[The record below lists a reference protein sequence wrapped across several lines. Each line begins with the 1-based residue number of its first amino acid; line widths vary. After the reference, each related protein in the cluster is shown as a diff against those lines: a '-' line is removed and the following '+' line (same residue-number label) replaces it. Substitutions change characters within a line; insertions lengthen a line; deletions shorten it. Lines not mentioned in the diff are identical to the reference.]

1 MFKSLKL
8 YAGQEI
14 RLEEIL
20 SSLTGLGYKRQDSA
34 REEGDFSSRGE
45 TLDIFPAAFEC
56 PVRIILDYNK
66 IESINSID
74 PENYRTLWKHQLII
88 ILPSRKPEGDGAA
101 SYSRSHKPY
110 RHKTTVSNEELPLS
124 LFLELKKGDLVVHTS
139 HGIGRY
145 ISQQKDA
152 FVIEYA
158 NKERLF
164 VPAKDCHLIQKFIGL
179 KGRAPKIN
187 RLGTNEWQKTKLRV
201 RKGITAAAVGLLKN
215 QAQRAQAAGFSFSKD
230 TPWQNEFEETFP
242 YEETPDQIKAT
253 EEVKKNMENPHP
265 MDRLLCGD
273 VGYGKTEVA
282 MRAAFKAVMD
292 NKQAAILVPTTILAE
307 QHYQNFLGR
316 LSDFPINIQM
326 LSRFKSRPEQKAIIK
341 DLKSGKVDII
351 IATHRLLS
359 NDIAFSDLGLLI
371 IDEEQR
377 FGVMAKERLKGLKVN
392 VDILTL
398 TATPIPRTLYMGI
411 MGLKDISTINTPP
424 QNRIPISTYVVEY
437 DTDIISQAITKEL
450 NRKGQVFF
458 VHNRIYD
465 IEEVRDKIKG
475 LSPRQAR
482 IAYAH
487 GKMPEKE
494 LEGIMIDFINREIDC
509 LVSTAIISSG
519 IDIPSANTLIVNN
532 AHNFGLS
539 ELHQLRGRVGRFNRK
554 AYAYFL
560 IPRDQPLSPFSQ
572 KKLDTIRTHSELG
585 SGFNIAMEDMEI
597 RGVGNLLGYQQHG
610 YIRTIGF
617 DLYCRMLK
625 ETVEVLCAS

>member
-56 PVRIILDYNK
+56 PVRITLDYDK
-66 IESINSID
+66 IESINSVD
-74 PENYRTLWKHQLII
+74 PANYRAIWKHQLII
-88 ILPSRKPEGDGAA
+88 ILPS
-101 SYSRSHKPY
+101 YSRGQRPY
-110 RHKTTVSNEELPLS
+110 QRQTTVSSEELPLS

-145 ISQQKDA
+145 INQQKDA

-215 QAQRAQAAGFSFSKD
+215 QAQRAQADGFSFSKD
-230 TPWQNEFEETFP
+230 TPWQKEFEETFP

-253 EEVKKNMENPHP
+253 EEVKKDMENPHP

-307 QHYQNFLGR
+307 QHYQNFLRR
-316 LSDFPINIQM
+316 LSNFPVNIQM
-326 LSRFKSRPEQKAIIK
+326 LSRFKSQAQQKAIIEDIK
-341 DLKSGKVDII
+341 AGKADII

-377 FGVMAKERLKGLKVN
+377 FGVMAKEKLKSLKVN

-411 MGLKDISTINTPP
+411 MGLKDISIINTPP

-437 DTDIISQAITKEL
+437 ETDIISQAITKEL

-610 YIRTIGF
+610 YIQTIGF
-617 DLYCRMLK
+617 DLYCRLLK

>member
-8 YAGQEI
+8 YTGQQI

-20 SSLTGLGYKRQDSA
+20 SYLTGLGYRRQTLTK
-34 REEGDFSSRGE
+34 EEGDFSIRGE
-45 TLDIFPAAFEC
+45 ILDIFPAAFEC
-56 PVRIILDYNK
+56 PVRIILDYDK
-66 IESINSID
+66 IESINSVD
-74 PENYRTLWKHQLII
+74 PQNYRVLWKHQLII
-88 ILPSRKPEGDGAA
+88 ILPS
-101 SYSRSHKPY
+101 HKPY
-110 RHKTTVSNEELPLS
+110 RHKTTVSGEDLPLS
-124 LFLELKKGDLVVHTS
+124 LFLELKKGDLVAHTS
-139 HGIGRY
+139 HGIGRF
-145 ISQQKDA
+145 IGRQENS

-158 NKERLF
+158 NKEKLF

-179 KGRAPKIN
+179 KGARPKIN
-187 RLGTNEWQKTKLRV
+187 RLGTNEWQKTKNRV
-201 RKGITAAAVGLLKN
+201 RKGIAVTAVSLLRN
-215 QAQRAQAAGFSFSKD
+215 QAQRAQAVGFSFSKD
-230 TPWQNEFEETFP
+230 APWQKEFEETFP
-242 YEETPDQIKAT
+242 YQETPDQIKAAQ
-253 EEVKKNMENPHP
+253 EVKKDMENPHP

-292 NKQAAILVPTTILAE
+292 NKQVAILAPTTILAE
-307 QHYQNFLGR
+307 QHYQNFRGR
-316 LSDFPINIQM
+316 LSNFPVNIQM
-326 LSRFKSRPEQKAIIK
+326 LSRFKSKARQKTIIE
-341 DLKSGKVDII
+341 DLKNGKIDII
-351 IATHRLLS
+351 IGTHRLLS

-377 FGVMAKERLKGLKVN
+377 FGVLAKERLKSLKVN
-392 VDILTL
+392 LDILTL

-437 DTDIISQAITKEL
+437 DTDIIRQAIAKEL
-450 NRKGQVFF
+450 KREGQVFF

-465 IEEVRDKIKG
+465 IEEICGKIKG
-475 LSPRQAR
+475 LSPDQAR

-494 LEGIMIDFINREIDC
+494 LEEIMIDFINHEIDC
-509 LVSTAIISSG
+509 LVSTSIISSG

-532 AHNFGLS
+532 AHNFGLA

-560 IPRDQPLSPFSQ
+560 VSRDEPLSELSR
-572 KKLDTIRTHSELG
+572 KKLETVRTHSELG

-610 YIRTIGF
+610 YIQAIGF
-617 DLYCRMLK
+617 DLYCRLLK
-625 ETVEVLCAS
+625 ETVELLKNTSAISQEDLCAN

>member
-8 YAGQEI
+8 YTGEQI
-14 RLEEIL
+14 RIEEIL
-20 SSLTGLGYKRQDSA
+20 SSLTGLGYKRQTLA
-34 REEGDFSSRGE
+34 KEEGDFSLRGE
-45 TLDIFPAAFEC
+45 ILDIFPAAFEF
-56 PVRIILDYNK
+56 PVRIILDYDK
-66 IESINSID
+66 IERINSLD
-74 PENYRTLWKHQLII
+74 PQNYRTLWKHQLII
-88 ILPSRKPEGDGAA
+88 ILPLRKP
-101 SYSRSHKPY
+101 YQLQ
-110 RHKTTVSNEELPLS
+110 TTVSSEDLPLS
-124 LFLELKKGDLVVHTS
+124 LFLELKKSDLVVHTS
-139 HGIGRY
+139 HGIGRF
-145 ISQQKDA
+145 IGRQEDS

-158 NKERLF
+158 NKEKLF

-179 KGRAPKIN
+179 KGARPKIN
-187 RLGTNEWQKTKLRV
+187 RLGTNEWQKTKNRV
-201 RKGITAAAVGLLKN
+201 RKGIAVTAVGLLRN
-215 QAQRAQAAGFSFSKD
+215 QAQRAQAEGFSFSKD
-230 TPWQNEFEETFP
+230 SPWQKEFEETFP
-242 YEETPDQIKAT
+242 YQETPDQIKASQ
-253 EEVKKNMENPHP
+253 EVKKDMESPHP

-292 NKQAAILVPTTILAE
+292 NKQAAILAPTTILVE

-316 LSDFPINIQM
+316 LSNFPVNIQM
-326 LSRFKSRPEQKAIIK
+326 LSRFKSNAQQKEIIAG
-341 DLKSGKVDII
+341 LKEGKVDII
-351 IATHRLLS
+351 IGTHRLLS

-377 FGVMAKERLKGLKVN
+377 FGVLAKERLKSMKVN

-424 QNRIPISTYVVEY
+424 QNRIPISSYVVEY
-437 DTDIISQAITKEL
+437 DTDIIRQAITKEL
-450 NRKGQVFF
+450 KRQGQVFF

-465 IEEVRDKIKG
+465 IEKICQKIKD
-475 LSPRQAR
+475 LCPKVR

-487 GKMPEKE
+487 GKMPEKD
-494 LEGIMIDFINREIDC
+494 LEGIMIDFINRKIDC

-519 IDIPSANTLIVNN
+519 IDIPSANTLIVNL
-532 AHNFGLS
+532 AQNFGLS

-560 IPRDQPLSPFSQ
+560 IPRDEPLSEPSS
-572 KKLDTIRTHSELG
+572 KKLNTIRTHSELG

-610 YIRTIGF
+610 YIQAIGF
-617 DLYCRMLK
+617 DLYCRLLK
-625 ETVEVLCAS
+625 ETVELLRAQEHTERVNSMGA